1 MKKVMLCCLLAV
13 FAVLAVSGSGM
24 AHPPSD
30 LVLSYNRA
38 DGMLAVEAPHS
49 VPDGQRHYIEEFK
62 VSVDG
67 QKYYELDVEFQI
79 DNKTSL
85 AVFHVGD
92 LKAGAVVEAYA
103 KCNRSG
109 DMTKS
114 LTVE

>member
-1 MKKVMLCCLLAV
+1 MKKAMLYCLLGL

-30 LVLSYNRA
+30 LVLAYNRA
-38 DGMLAVEAPHS
+38 DGMLTVEAPHS
-49 VPDGQRHYIEEFK
+49 VPDGKRHYIEEFK

-92 LKAGAVVEAYA
+92 LKAGAVVEVYA